1 MTHRC
6 GPRKISHSRS
16 LPRDVVLGVPRT
28 PDTGQGMR
36 AEFPIARTGVMRITS
51 SAVGMS
57 FLGDLAR
64 KRSLASAA
72 LLFLI
77 LIDEIE
83 GMFYVVFGVF
93 LAKPELFLRMEEV
106 LFPASIVAAGV
117 VTLLRFWRRKAPARR
132 AEPVVEM
139 LDPSTI
145 AQRIGAVAA

>member
-1 MTHRC
+1 MQF
-6 GPRKISHSRS
+6 
-16 LPRDVVLGVPRT
+16 V
-28 PDTGQGMR
+28 
-36 AEFPIARTGVMRITS
+36 
-51 SAVGMS
+51 
-57 FLGDLAR
+57 GDLAR
-64 KRSLASAA
+64 KRTLASAA

-93 LAKPELFLRMEEV
+93 LAQPELFLRMEEL

-139 LDPSTI
+139 LDSSTI

>member
-1 MTHRC
+1 
-6 GPRKISHSRS
+6 
-16 LPRDVVLGVPRT
+16 
-28 PDTGQGMR
+28 
-36 AEFPIARTGVMRITS
+36 
-51 SAVGMS
+51 MS
-57 FLGDLAR
+57 FLGELAQ

-93 LAKPELFLRMEEV
+93 LAKPELFLRMEEL
-106 LFPASIVAAGV
+106 LFPAAIIVAGI
-117 VTLLRFWRRKAPARR
+117 VTLLRYWRRKAPARR

-139 LDPSTI
+139 LDSSTI